1 MTYRALLNA
10 VAAGMA
16 CAVLAACASSDL
28 VKVQPGSRGQIDS
41 ISVSQVE
48 VHIQTPRPYPK
59 LRTALLQELQA
70 QLATCARGNTPHVAR
85 VTITE
90 FEEQNVAKSILI
102 GDEIELGGKVQFVN
116 AGSGAQAGEYYV
128 KESFYW
134 GGLVGA
140 AIMSNATKNLSR
152 DFAKS
157 VCNKVLKG

>member
-1 MTYRALLNA
+1 MKFQRQLRI
-10 VAAGMA
+10 
-16 CAVLAACASSDL
+16 CAVGTACMFLTACASSDL
-28 VKVQPGSRGQIDS
+28 VKVQPVSQGQIDS
-41 ISVSQVE
+41 IRVSKIE
-48 VHIQTPRPYPK
+48 VVIDTPRPNPQLK
-59 LRTALLQELQA
+59 HALLRELEG

-85 VTITE
+85 VTINE
-90 FEEQNVAKSILI
+90 FEEQNVAKSIFI
-102 GDEIELGGKVQFVN
+102 GDEIELGGKVRFIN
-116 AGSGAQAGEYYV
+116 ASSGAQAGEYYV

>member
-1 MTYRALLNA
+1 MSYQNPERAISL
-10 VAAGMA
+10 GMA
-16 CAVLAACASSDL
+16 CFMLAACASSDL
-28 VKVQPGSRGQIDS
+28 VKVEPVSRGQMNS
-41 ISVSQVE
+41 IKVTRVE
-48 VHIQTPRPYPK
+48 VVIDTPRPNP
-59 LRTALLQELQA
+59 ELQSTLKRELKA
-70 QLATCARGNTPHVAR
+70 QLATCARGNTPHVAH
-85 VTITE
+85 VIINE

-102 GDEIELGGKVQFVN
+102 GNEIELGGRVRFTD
-116 AGSGAQAGEYYV
+116 AASGAPAGEYYV